1 MFWNKDSKVIALKKE
16 LQALNDLK
24 DKIALD
30 MEEAKADKRIA
41 EEELDAVKRELVSV
55 KSKKVIEEEKIK
67 HLIKMKEEANEL
79 RYQKREM
86 ALNKNHAEALADVK
100 DNYQE
105 KLTKMQEDQHKEVK
119 EMYSEIIQLLP
130 NVNVRMKGEL

>member
-86 ALNKNHAEALADVK
+86 ALNKNHAEALAAVK